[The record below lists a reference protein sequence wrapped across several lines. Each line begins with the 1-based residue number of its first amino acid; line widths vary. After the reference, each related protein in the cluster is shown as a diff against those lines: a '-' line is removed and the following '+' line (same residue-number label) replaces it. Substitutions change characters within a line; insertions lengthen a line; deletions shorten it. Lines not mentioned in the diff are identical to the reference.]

1 MNIREFAFIPEDKEK
16 PIKVIYE
23 DNSGFVKTNDCTIEY
38 IRRLTPMESEAV
50 LMGMFGTA
58 DIGVLDCSDM
68 TDEEIDRI
76 VDAWNSIPEEY
87 LVPIEK

>member
-1 MNIREFAFIPEDKEK
+1 MHIREFAIIPEDKEK

-38 IRRLTPMESEAV
+38 LRRLTPMESEVV
-50 LMGMFGTA
+50 LMGMFSTA

-76 VDAWNSIPEEY
+76 VNELNSIPEEY
-87 LVPIEK
+87 LATI